1 MDVWLC
7 FALGRQ
13 QFFVLDFE
21 IGMNNNRQFR
31 RKGFTLV
38 ELMGAVVISMAIILM
53 LYKVFDK
60 VQSVFVVS
68 QNRARAMEQGR
79 IGMDMLVRDFQ
90 ALSAAALN
98 TPDGP
103 VENIVWEG
111 AVAKVHSVSPF
122 SGMKAK
128 SQDLFGHH
136 CWFFTNDEDW
146 RYVDYK
152 FGSRENYKRTNPASP
167 VGALWVYRS
176 RVVPRAGL
184 IAEREDHQIL
194 QAVDPETGELDEPA
208 GYARMIDGVVSFRVR
223 AASPAILYTG
233 PLVPSHVEVEL
244 AVVDEKLV
252 AEMEQGIGQRME
264 GETDQAIYNE
274 KVKFLNENLDRVY
287 FYKQLI
293 RIQRR
298 GL

>member
-1 MDVWLC
+1 
-7 FALGRQ
+7 
-13 QFFVLDFE
+13 
-21 IGMNNNRQFR
+21 MNKNRQFR

-38 ELMGAVVISMAIILM
+38 ELMGAVVISMTIILM

-68 QNRARAMEQGR
+68 LNRARAMEQGR
-79 IGMDMLVRDFQ
+79 IGMDMLVRDFT
-90 ALSAAALN
+90 ALSAAGLN
-98 TPDGP
+98 TLDGP
-103 VENIVWEG
+103 VENIAWMG
-111 AVAKVHSVSPF
+111 AVLKVGSVSLE
-122 SGMKAK
+122 SDTAVQ

-136 CWFFTNDEDW
+136 FWFFTNDEDW

-152 FGSRENYKRTNPASP
+152 FGSRENYKRPNPASP

-176 RVVPRAGL
+176 RVVSRAGL
-184 IAEREDHQIL
+184 IAELEDHQTL
-194 QAVDPETGELDEPA
+194 QAVDSDTEELDEPA
-208 GYARMIDGVVSFRVR
+208 GYARVIDGVVSFRVR
-223 AASPAILYTG
+223 AASPWFPFRLEAGSAIPYTG

-264 GETDQAIYNE
+264 GEAPEAIYAE
-274 KVKFLNENLDRVY
+274 KVNFLNENLDRVY

>member
-1 MDVWLC
+1 MDKKRK
-7 FALGRQ
+7 F
-13 QFFVLDFE
+13 
-21 IGMNNNRQFR
+21 I

-53 LYKVFDK
+53 LYNVFDK

-79 IGMDMLVRDFQ
+79 IGMDMLVRDFT
-90 ALSAAALN
+90 ALSAASLN
-98 TPDGP
+98 SANGP
-103 VENIVWEG
+103 VTNIDWVEGGVG
-111 AVAKVHSVSPF
+111 AVGSVTAASAM
-122 SGMKAK
+122 GVG
-128 SQDLFGHH
+128 SQRLFWHH
-136 CWFFTNDEDW
+136 CRFFTNDEDW

-152 FGSRENYKRTNPASP
+152 FGSRENYKRPNPASP

-176 RVVPRAGL
+176 RVVSRAGL
-184 IAEREDHQIL
+184 IGERKDHEIL
-194 QAVDPETGELDEPA
+194 QQADPPETEALDEPA
-208 GYARMIDGVVSFRVR
+208 GYARVIDGVVSFRVR
-223 AASPAILYTG
+223 AASLRPPFRLEAGSEIYTG
-233 PLVPSHVEVEL
+233 SLVPSHVEVEL
-244 AVVDEKLV
+244 AVVGEKLV

-264 GETDQAIYNE
+264 GETPEDIYAE